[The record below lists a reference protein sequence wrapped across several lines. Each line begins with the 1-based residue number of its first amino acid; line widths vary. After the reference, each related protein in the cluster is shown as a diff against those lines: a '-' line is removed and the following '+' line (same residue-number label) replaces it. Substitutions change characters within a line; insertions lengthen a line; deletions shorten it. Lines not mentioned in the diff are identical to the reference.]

1 MNMIKRV
8 IRQFRRGMAFNGK
21 RHIVGRHAAAIINNG
36 DFVNTA
42 APKGDANLLRP
53 RIKRIFD
60 KFF

>member
-1 MNMIKRV
+1 MNVIKRI
-8 IRQFRRGMAFNGK
+8 IRQFRRGMAFNRQ
-21 RHIVGRHAAAIINNG
+21 RHIIWRHAAAVITNG

-42 APKGDANLLRP
+42 APKGDADLLRP

>member
-1 MNMIKRV
+1 
-8 IRQFRRGMAFNGK
+8 MAFNGK

>member
-1 MNMIKRV
+1 
-8 IRQFRRGMAFNGK
+8 MAFNRQ
-21 RHIVGRHAAAIINNG
+21 RHIIWRHAAAVINNG